1 MCAAQAIVSLFVQTL
16 VSPLARRRT
25 VPGIRPLML
34 LLALYATP
42 HAARAAC
49 GGAPTRETRVAAI
62 NAALEITTSD
72 GEILTLAG
80 VEPPAPS
87 PQNPSRAED
96 TRRRLS
102 DWLIGRTLGLVD
114 LGPGSD
120 RWGRRPVEA
129 RAEVEAGR
137 ERIDVGAALVEA
149 GLARASMTPPNDCFL
164 RLRAL
169 EDGARD
175 AALGLWSDPFY
186 DIIEAADRDA
196 LRAQNGHVVI
206 VEGTVISIGQGRL
219 RTYLNFGDR
228 RLDLS
233 LTVANRDIVKL
244 QKSRLAAADLKG
256 RALRVRG
263 RLDFRFGPQID
274 ITNAQQV
281 EFIAT
286 EPSVAEQKP

>member
-34 LLALYATP
+34 LLALSATP
-42 HAARAAC
+42 HAARAVC

-186 DIIEAADRDA
+186 DIIEATDRDA
-196 LRAQNGHVVI
+196 LRAQNGRVVI

-244 QKSRLAAADLKG
+244 
-256 RALRVRG
+256 
-263 RLDFRFGPQID
+263 
-274 ITNAQQV
+274 
-281 EFIAT
+281 
-286 EPSVAEQKP
+286 